1 MRTRVKGGM
10 IEMHSSSL
18 IKLTT
23 GTLALLLT
31 GSVGFGI
38 HQVNSAEQTSKQA
51 QSWRAEAEGWQSV
64 AQASARHDNQVAAE
78 NRALVRKYNQLVVD
92 TQAQERQLV
101 SVARQ
106 AQAVAGATA
115 GSTAAGS
122 AQAPVEQAAAPTQSA
137 PPAAQPA
144 APAQAAPPAAQPAP
158 AQVPQS
164 SAS

>member
-1 MRTRVKGGM
+1 MT
-10 IEMHSSSL
+10 EMHSSSL

-31 GSVGFGI
+31 GSVGYGI
-38 HQVNSAEQTSKQA
+38 HQVGQVEQASKQA

-92 TQAQERQLV
+92 TRAQEQQLV
-101 SVARQ
+101 IA
-106 AQAVAGATA
+106 AQEA
-115 GSTAAGS
+115 
-122 AQAPVEQAAAPTQSA
+122 QAAASATVPT
-137 PPAAQPA
+137 PPAAGYDQVPSVQA
-144 APAQAAPPAAQPAP
+144 APPVQSAPPAAQPAP